1 MALYAALLLLTLI
14 IGLWRV
20 LRGPGRVDRLLVVQ
34 LFGTSGTALLLVL
47 AQWQGAPA
55 LRDAALVLAL
65 LAAMVSAAL
74 VQLLRLVESR
84 DTSQAAQRTVT
95 EYHVR
100 HILVRINDRQDEAA
114 AKAPSLETVLV
125 VQATGADVPALGAR
139 LRTPGGRTRCTR
151 DMLVERGRPSSGA
164 WS

>member
-34 LFGTSGTALLLVL
+34 LFGTSGTAAAGVG
-47 AQWQGAPA
+47 AVAGAPA

-74 VQLLRLVESR
+74 VQLLRRSR
-84 DTSQAAQRTVT
+84 H
-95 EYHVR
+95 E
-100 HILVRINDRQDEAA
+100 
-114 AKAPSLETVLV
+114 
-125 VQATGADVPALGAR
+125 
-139 LRTPGGRTRCTR
+139 
-151 DMLVERGRPSSGA
+151 
-164 WS
+164 